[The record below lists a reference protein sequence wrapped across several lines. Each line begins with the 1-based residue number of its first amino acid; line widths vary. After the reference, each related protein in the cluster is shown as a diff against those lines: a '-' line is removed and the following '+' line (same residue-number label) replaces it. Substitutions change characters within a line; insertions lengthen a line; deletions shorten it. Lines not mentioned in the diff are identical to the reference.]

1 MKTKLFLIIALFSIL
16 ITCPSKYSQTQPDT
30 SYFPLAIGNQWV
42 YEASNFPYPDT
53 ITVVDT
59 QTVNG
64 KLYFAFRD
72 NSSSLY
78 RYTWYRK
85 DNNKIYIVDTLA
97 VRLDPSNIIEYMIY
111 DFSANTGNSWNVTL
125 ANYNLQCKY
134 AGTAKLESKNDSV
147 QTSNDKLGNCYKFSH
162 LVPCVDAGRIN
173 EWFAAGI
180 GRVAF
185 YDESIAGIREF
196 TLAYTNVVTRVES
209 NNNARLV
216 SNYKLAQN
224 YPNPF
229 NPSTTISYS
238 IPKESLVTLKVYDVL
253 GRELQTLV
261 AGEKPA
267 GKYKILFEANKYSSG
282 IYFYVMHA
290 GDFIETKKLILLK

>member
-1 MKTKLFLIIALFSIL
+1 MKIKSFIIITLFSSL

-42 YEASNFPYPDT
+42 YEATNYPNPDT

-64 KLYFAFRD
+64 KLYFAFRE
-72 NSSSLY
+72 NSSSSY
-78 RYTWYRK
+78 RYTWYSN

-97 VRLDPSNIIEYMIY
+97 ARLDSPNIREYMIY
-111 DFSANTGNSWNVTL
+111 DFSANTGNSWGVPL
-125 ANYNLQCKY
+125 ADYNLQCKY
-134 AGTAKLESKNDSV
+134 AGTVKLESKRDSV
-147 QTSNDKLGNCYKFSH
+147 EKSNDKLVNCYQFSRI
-162 LVPCVDAGRIN
+162 VPCVDAGRIN

-196 TLAYTNVVTRVES
+196 TLSFTNVITGVES
-209 NNNARLV
+209 NNNSRLI

-229 NPSTTISYS
+229 NPTTTINYS
-238 IPKESLVTLKVYDVL
+238 IPRESFVTIKVFDPL
-253 GRELQTLV
+253 GRWVETLV
-261 AGEKPA
+261 NETKQAG
-267 GKYKILFEANKYSSG
+267 NYSTVFNAVKLASG
-282 IYFYVMHA
+282 IYYYQLKA
-290 GDFIETKKLILLK
+290 GNYSETKKMTLLK

>member
-1 MKTKLFLIIALFSIL
+1 MKTKSFIIIALFSIL
-16 ITCPSKYSQTQPDT
+16 ITCPSKYSQTQPNT
-30 SYFPLAIGNQWV
+30 SYFPLAIGSQWV
-42 YEASNFPYPDT
+42 YEAINYPYPDT

-97 VRLDPSNIIEYMIY
+97 VRLDPSNAIEYMIY
-111 DFSANTGNSWNVTL
+111 DFSANTGNSWNVPL

-134 AGTAKLESKNDSV
+134 AGTAKLESKSDSV

-185 YDESIAGIREF
+185 YDESEAGIREF
-196 TLAYTNVVTRVES
+196 TLAYTNVVTGVES
-209 NNNARLV
+209 NNNSRLV

-229 NPSTTISYS
+229 NPTTTISYS
-238 IPKESLVTLKVYDVL
+238 IPKESFVTIKVFDPL
-253 GRELQTLV
+253 GRLVETLV
-261 AGEKPA
+261 NETKQAGNYNVVFNADKLA
-267 GKYKILFEANKYSSG
+267 SG
-282 IYFYVMHA
+282 IYYYQLKVRNYT
-290 GDFIETKKLILLK
+290 ETKKMILLK